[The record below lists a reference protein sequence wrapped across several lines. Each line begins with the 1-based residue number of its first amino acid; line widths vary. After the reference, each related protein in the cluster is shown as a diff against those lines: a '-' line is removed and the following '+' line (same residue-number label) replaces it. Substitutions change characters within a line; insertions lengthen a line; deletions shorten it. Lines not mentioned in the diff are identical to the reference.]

1 MASTPAGEG
10 SPLGDQSPP
19 ADTVNCGVDGVVGD
33 LLCVKA
39 VSSSQLIF
47 SLLVY
52 SAAGLAFL
60 VVFCLVWPHAVI
72 YTTRLHFS
80 RVSIKPPRL
89 YTDGSSPGK
98 WLYRLVAWL
107 GPVLCT
113 DKHAFIRTCGL
124 DGYVLSRIMVRLV
137 SGTSFTRHILL
148 LGFFFFS
155 RGC

>member
-1 MASTPAGEG
+1 MASSSPAGE
-10 SPLGDQSPP
+10 

-52 SAAGLAFL
+52 TAAGLAFL
-60 VVFCLVWPHAVI
+60 ITFCLVWPHAVI

-89 YTDGSSPGK
+89 YTDGSSPAR

-113 DKHAFIRTCGL
+113 DKDAFIRTCGL
-124 DGYVLSRIMVRLV
+124 DGYVLSRIMVRLGRASRFV
-137 SGTSFTRHILL
+137 SGGRTHTHTRTHA
-148 LGFFFFS
+148 G
-155 RGC
+155 G